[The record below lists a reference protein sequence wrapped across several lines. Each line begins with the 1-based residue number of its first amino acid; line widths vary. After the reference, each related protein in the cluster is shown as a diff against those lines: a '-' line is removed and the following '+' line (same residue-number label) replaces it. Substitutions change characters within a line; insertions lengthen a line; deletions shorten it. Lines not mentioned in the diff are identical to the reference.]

1 MSPDQ
6 FINQSEEIIE
16 SNVTPVF
23 LKEGRGVEEDGE
35 SIESDKD
42 LQEQIV
48 AMRRKMMAK
57 S

>member
-23 LKEGRGVEEDGE
+23 LKEGRVVEEDGE

-48 AMRRKMMAK
+48 AMRRKMIAK